1 MESNL
6 RKDII
11 GWDIENWSRA
21 LPFWERFGALN
32 KTSNECLEIGAYG
45 GGLSLWLALNK
56 NRVTCSNLNKPD
68 VDTQMVHKKYN
79 CHSAIQYEAI
89 DATAIPYADHF
100 DYIVFK
106 SILGGING
114 EEPQVKVKVINEIYK
129 SLKPGGK
136 LLFAENLDASIFH
149 QILRKWF
156 GTKNWHYLKLRDVE
170 TIFSSFTK
178 VTYTTVGFFGCMG
191 RNEYQRIILGKLDRL
206 VDSIIPSTSRYIII
220 GVATK

>member
-1 MESNL
+1 MESYL

-21 LPFWERFGALN
+21 LPFWESFGEINTAN
-32 KTSNECLEIGAYG
+32 NECLEIGAYG

-56 NRVTCSNLNKPD
+56 NKVTCSNLNKPD
-68 VDTQMVHKKYN
+68 ANTQMVHRKYN

-114 EEPQVKVKVINEIYK
+114 EEPQVKLKVINEMYK

-149 QILRKWF
+149 KILRKWF
-156 GTKNWHYLKLRDVE
+156 GTKNWNYLKLRDVE
-170 TIFSSFTK
+170 TVFSSFAK

-191 RNEYQRIILGKLDRL
+191 RNEYQRIMLGKLDRL
-206 VDSIIPSTSRYIII
+206 IDSIIPSASKYIII